1 MEWEWAR
8 RKGLKGKSGRAEGTL
23 GSHQEAKSQEDG
35 VGLEEEYPVGNS
47 TKGKSGKAIMEDTKE
62 NTCLLP
68 ESQLSVSAIGPW
80 QSKVLW
86 NHK

>member
-35 VGLEEEYPVGNS
+35 VGLEEEYPVGRV
-47 TKGKSGKAIMEDTKE
+47 
-62 NTCLLP
+62 
-68 ESQLSVSAIGPW
+68 Q
-80 QSKVLW
+80 
-86 NHK
+86 